1 MKGSVEMKK
10 NVFAAIFAV
19 AFSAS
24 AFAVASAERV
34 IARQNWPWTPD
45 VRVSYVLAGAVG
57 PVDVNPVFYD
67 GDVELVW
74 SGEGLTGDVYGVS
87 GNHDHSFTIDVRK
100 AFPSMPSLCR
110 KFRVVL
116 NPSAPSAKSSE
127 ILYKAFRFSDNTWVD
142 ITRGDLLN
150 GKYGDVETDYA
161 NVGDGFS
168 SSLKDVC
175 VWTGITND
183 VKWAKDYLVL
193 RKIPAGS
200 FTFMPL
206 YLANFY
212 PKGNGR
218 AFIDYDYWVGVFPV
232 TQAQYEEIYVKGNP
246 NATEWGGNDGSKH
259 LWEYGNIYTNALAP
273 VGSLVTW
280 QVCGSDQYGREYID
294 YEAPSCFFARL
305 YRRSGVK
312 MRVPT
317 VFEHCKAARA
327 GAGRNCYYYDGAS
340 KFKFTG
346 YDTHEFEDASKTRN
360 DYAERLG
367 RFISNGG
374 SEGPAPVGSYC
385 PNAYGLYDVI
395 GNICEALEDQ
405 IYTDGID
412 KPGAILP
419 AVCEEGYITNFVGV
433 VTDYSKSFSSGW
445 YGSNPATFLAN
456 RAYQA
461 HHQNNRLPQV
471 GLRIAVSDS
480 EFKVLRNE

>member
-34 IARQNWPWTPD
+34 MARQNWPWTSE

-127 ILYKAFRFSDNTWVD
+127 ILYKAFRFSDNTWLD
-142 ITRGDLLN
+142 ITRGELLN
-150 GKYGDVETDYA
+150 GKYGSVETDYSK
-161 NVGDGFS
+161 VGEGFS
-168 SSLKDVC
+168 SLLPDVC

-246 NATEWGGNDGSKH
+246 NATEWCGNDGSKH
-259 LWEYGNIYTNALAP
+259 LWEYGNVHTNALAP
-273 VGSLVTW
+273 VGSLIAW
-280 QVCGSDQYGREYID
+280 QLCGSDQYGRGYIKYD
-294 YEAPSCFFARL
+294 NSNCFFSRL
-305 YRRSGVK
+305 YGRCGVK

-317 VFEHCKAARA
+317 IFEHDKAARA
-327 GAGRNCYYYDGAS
+327 GAGREFYYYDGAS
-340 KFKFTG
+340 RFSFTG
-346 YDTHEFEDASKTRN
+346 YDTYAFSDASKTRM

-367 RFISNGG
+367 RFSSNGG
-374 SEGPAPVGSYC
+374 SEGPAPVGSYL

-405 IYTDGID
+405 MYTDGID
-412 KPGAILP
+412 KAGALLP
-419 AVCEEGYITNFVGV
+419 AVCEQGYITNFVGV
-433 VTDYSKSFSSGW
+433 VTDYSKSFSNGW
-445 YGSNPATFLAN
+445 YGSSPGAFLAN
-456 RAYQA
+456 RKYQT
-461 HHQNNRLPQV
+461 HIYDNRQPQI

-480 EFKVLRNE
+480 EFAD